1 MTSNNFGDRRNSSKC
16 TDKIKYQCQVQ
27 GIRYTTYILYTRN
40 TIMSPVLPSLL
51 LPLLLIPSSF
61 ARQITVKNSCSSTI
75 WPGMHTGGSIIPDQ
89 ATGWELAA
97 GGQTKFT
104 VPEDWTAG
112 RIWARSGCV
121 VQDGA
126 FQCLTGQCG
135 SGENGDV
142 TCENSDQPPA
152 TLAEFTL
159 IPGGEDNYDISLVD
173 GFNIPLNIIPS
184 ISTCAEPQCQVNINA
199 LCPPLLRTSFD
210 QNGVNLGCIAPC
222 NRGFGQELYGNRACC
237 TGAYADSVLCLACG
251 VDYYALFKDNCNT
264 SYAYAYDEKSH
275 TALWTC
281 GGSPDYTVEFCP
293 AGSDYVGAK
302 EASNEYVDA
311 TATCSSMAITFS
323 TTFNVGPSPT
333 SIATIGKLDVVA
345 TVATGADGA
354 AAIQISEAG
363 AASSG
368 ATTIATTATAT
379 QTAVGVVAQTMSS
392 SARGATSAQVQI
404 SAVIAAQSSAGTFA
418 AAATVT
424 SAAAYLEPEMNLV
437 AETTVAKPTTTII
450 ITEYIIVPS
459 SDGSDFLA
467 VQTTS
472 AAEGQG
478 YTSVEIF
485 TVYGGSTLYEVI
497 HGIDGGGSEA
507 TNTAGGMIAMQA
519 SRTSAEIA
527 GSTDTE
533 PGNDMPWSG
542 HRWGEGNWLSAI
554 PTGASDNSLKKR
566 VSLASMMMMD

>member
-1 MTSNNFGDRRNSSKC
+1 
-16 TDKIKYQCQVQ
+16 
-27 GIRYTTYILYTRN
+27 
-40 TIMSPVLPSLL
+40 
-51 LPLLLIPSSF
+51 
-61 ARQITVKNSCSSTI
+61 
-75 WPGMHTGGSIIPDQ
+75 
-89 ATGWELAA
+89 
-97 GGQTKFT
+97 
-104 VPEDWTAG
+104 
-112 RIWARSGCV
+112 
-121 VQDGA
+121 
-126 FQCLTGQCG
+126 
-135 SGENGDV
+135 
-142 TCENSDQPPA
+142 
-152 TLAEFTL
+152 
-159 IPGGEDNYDISLVD
+159 
-173 GFNIPLNIIPS
+173 
-184 ISTCAEPQCQVNINA
+184 
-199 LCPPLLRTSFD
+199 
-210 QNGVNLGCIAPC
+210 
-222 NRGFGQELYGNRACC
+222 
-237 TGAYADSVLCLACG
+237 
-251 VDYYALFKDNCNT
+251 
-264 SYAYAYDEKSH
+264 
-275 TALWTC
+275 
-281 GGSPDYTVEFCP
+281 
-293 AGSDYVGAK
+293 
-302 EASNEYVDA
+302 
-311 TATCSSMAITFS
+311 MAITFS

-554 PTGASDNSLKKR
+554 PTGASDNSRKKR

>member
-1 MTSNNFGDRRNSSKC
+1 
-16 TDKIKYQCQVQ
+16 
-27 GIRYTTYILYTRN
+27 
-40 TIMSPVLPSLL
+40 
-51 LPLLLIPSSF
+51 
-61 ARQITVKNSCSSTI
+61 
-75 WPGMHTGGSIIPDQ
+75 
-89 ATGWELAA
+89 
-97 GGQTKFT
+97 
-104 VPEDWTAG
+104 
-112 RIWARSGCV
+112 
-121 VQDGA
+121 
-126 FQCLTGQCG
+126 
-135 SGENGDV
+135 
-142 TCENSDQPPA
+142 
-152 TLAEFTL
+152 
-159 IPGGEDNYDISLVD
+159 
-173 GFNIPLNIIPS
+173 
-184 ISTCAEPQCQVNINA
+184 
-199 LCPPLLRTSFD
+199 
-210 QNGVNLGCIAPC
+210 
-222 NRGFGQELYGNRACC
+222 
-237 TGAYADSVLCLACG
+237 
-251 VDYYALFKDNCNT
+251 
-264 SYAYAYDEKSH
+264 
-275 TALWTC
+275 
-281 GGSPDYTVEFCP
+281 
-293 AGSDYVGAK
+293 
-302 EASNEYVDA
+302 
-311 TATCSSMAITFS
+311 MAITFS
-323 TTFNVGPSPT
+323 TTFSVGPSPT
-333 SIATIGKLDVVA
+333 SIATIGELDVVA

-354 AAIQISEAG
+354 AAIQISETG

-404 SAVIAAQSSAGTFA
+404 SALIAAQSSAGTFA

-450 ITEYIIVPS
+450 ITEYITIVPS

-497 HGIDGGGSEA
+497 HGIDEGGSEA

-554 PTGASDNSLKKR
+554 PTGASDNSRKKR